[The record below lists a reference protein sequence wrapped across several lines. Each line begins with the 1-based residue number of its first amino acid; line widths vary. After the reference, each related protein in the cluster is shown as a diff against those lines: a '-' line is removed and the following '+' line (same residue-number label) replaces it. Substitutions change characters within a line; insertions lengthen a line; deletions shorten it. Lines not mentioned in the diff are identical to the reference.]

1 VAKRKRADVAE
12 DTVIHRVQRLCME
25 RFPDAITVVDY
36 NDAGKVRATMIMAK
50 GVCGSMAS
58 EESTAITE
66 AEQWLD
72 EMENKLRS

>member
-12 DTVIHRVQRLCME
+12 YDVIESVRRLCLE
-25 RFPDAITVVDY
+25 KFPDAITVVDY

-50 GVCGSMAS
+50 GVCGSMAAD
-58 EESTAITE
+58 ESTAIPE
-66 AEQWLD
+66 AEKWLD